1 MSKAVANSTGKKI
14 IALAG
19 NPNVGKSTVFN
30 ALTGLHQHTGNWAGK
45 TVENAEGEFSYNK
58 KDYVLVDL
66 PGTYS
71 LLSHSKE
78 EEYASDYISSL
89 YYDAIVVVCDATC
102 LERNLNLVLQTIE
115 ICQNTIVCV
124 NLMDEAKK
132 KGLSIDLN
140 ELSLRLGVPVVG
152 VAARS
157 KDGLDELLK
166 CIECTAI
173 NPSFESYTITYS
185 ETIERAIL
193 SLSNAINSSF
203 SSRSNSRYIAVQLI
217 YDGNNISRILKEYY
231 DIDVFSYDA
240 ISNEL
245 LSIQKS
251 FAKNGFSLLEIRDE
265 IVETIVKSA
274 ETICSGLIKKSI
286 DKKIVFDKKLDKLF
300 MSKKT
305 GIPVM
310 IILLALIFWITIYGA
325 NYPSELLSSFLFK
338 IQDYLLLFFD
348 NIGVSPWLRDM
359 LILGVFRVL
368 AWVVAVMLP
377 PMAIFFPM
385 FTLLEDF
392 GYLPR
397 VAFNLDHHFRK
408 AGTCGKQALTMCM
421 GIGCNAVGITGARII
436 DSPRERLIAIIT
448 NNFMPC
454 NGRFP
459 TIISIIT
466 MFFIGGNISFF
477 GSFYS
482 TAILTFAIIFSVFI
496 TFQISKL
503 LSKTLLKGVNS
514 SFTLELPPYRKPQ
527 MGKVI
532 VRSMLDRTIFVLGR
546 AVVVAAPAGLII
558 WLLAN
563 ISIGDASLLTHI
575 CEFLNPFAKLLGM
588 DGVILTAF
596 ILGFPANEIV
606 FPIIIMAYMAT
617 GNIMEFETLS
627 ELKMLLL
634 SNGWTLATA
643 ISVILFS
650 LMHWPCST
658 SLLTIKKETGSIKWT
673 AVSFLVPTI
682 TGMVICFL
690 FNLIVK
696 FTEFMA
702 LNSLNL

>member
-1 MSKAVANSTGKKI
+1 
-14 IALAG
+14 
-19 NPNVGKSTVFN
+19 
-30 ALTGLHQHTGNWAGK
+30 
-45 TVENAEGEFSYNK
+45 
-58 KDYVLVDL
+58 
-66 PGTYS
+66 
-71 LLSHSKE
+71 LL
-78 EEYASDYISSL
+78 
-89 YYDAIVVVCDATC
+89 
-102 LERNLNLVLQTIE
+102 
-115 ICQNTIVCV
+115 
-124 NLMDEAKK
+124 
-132 KGLSIDLN
+132 
-140 ELSLRLGVPVVG
+140 
-152 VAARS
+152 
-157 KDGLDELLK
+157 
-166 CIECTAI
+166 
-173 NPSFESYTITYS
+173 
-185 ETIERAIL
+185 
-193 SLSNAINSSF
+193 
-203 SSRSNSRYIAVQLI
+203 
-217 YDGNNISRILKEYY
+217 
-231 DIDVFSYDA
+231 
-240 ISNEL
+240 
-245 LSIQKS
+245 
-251 FAKNGFSLLEIRDE
+251 
-265 IVETIVKSA
+265 
-274 ETICSGLIKKSI
+274 
-286 DKKIVFDKKLDKLF
+286 
-300 MSKKT
+300 
-305 GIPVM
+305 
-310 IILLALIFWITIYGA
+310 
-325 NYPSELLSSFLFK
+325 
-338 IQDYLLLFFD
+338 FD

-368 AWVVAVMLP
+368 AWVVSVMLP

-477 GSFYS
+477 GSLYS

-682 TGMVICFL
+682 TGMAICFL

-696 FTEFMA
+696 FTEFMV